1 LANIANAAMVIRMS
15 AVGKVEAKSTCAC
28 FNKLAN
34 HIGATSRGSNSSNN
48 FCATKS
54 FSNGHGLSANGEP
67 QTYQNLMTILQVV
80 ITLWGMIYPNTSEAF
95 KNSYVKGR

>member
-1 LANIANAAMVIRMS
+1 MVVSMS
-15 AVGKVEAKSTCAC
+15 AVGKVEAKGTCAC

-34 HIGATSRGSNSSNN
+34 HIGATGCGSNSSNN

-54 FSNGHGLSANGEP
+54 FSNGNGLSANGEP

-80 ITLWGMIYPNTSEAF
+80 ITLWGM
-95 KNSYVKGR
+95 SYGKESFA